1 MESNMFE
8 KNFQIIPVLLLE
20 EKTGIHYGSIKF
32 CFKTSNFLIYHQLQ
46 YWICIQH
53 FLK

>member
-8 KNFQIIPVLLLE
+8 KILQIIPVLLLE

-32 CFKTSNFLIYHQLQ
+32 SFSFSQAKFKN
-46 YWICIQH
+46 
-53 FLK
+53 LKPATF